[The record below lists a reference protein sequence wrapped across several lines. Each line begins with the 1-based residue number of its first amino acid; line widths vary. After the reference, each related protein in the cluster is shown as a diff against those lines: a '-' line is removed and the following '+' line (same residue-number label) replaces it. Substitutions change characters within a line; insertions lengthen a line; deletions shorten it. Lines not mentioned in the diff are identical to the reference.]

1 MFRYFCMVRRGFPP
15 QIILLNFAAIHTILI
30 LIKAD
35 CAEQAE
41 IFFAK

>member
-1 MFRYFCMVRRGFPP
+1 MLRYFRMVRRGFSP
-15 QIILLNFAAIHTILI
+15 QNNLLNFAARHTILA